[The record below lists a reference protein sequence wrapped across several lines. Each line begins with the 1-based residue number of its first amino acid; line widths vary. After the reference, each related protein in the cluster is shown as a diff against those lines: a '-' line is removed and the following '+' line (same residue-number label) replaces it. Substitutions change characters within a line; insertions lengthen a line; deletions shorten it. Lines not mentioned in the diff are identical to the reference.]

1 MEINLV
7 ELWHQMGWPVRA
19 VVLVLTVQ
27 AIACLA
33 VVLDRLWMLLRARR
47 ATQRFIAQAQP
58 LIERSDRTALLE
70 LSNKD
75 AVSHVARIIQS
86 GLRTYQER
94 MTLAGDHPRALD
106 LAKRAI
112 ERRREALSNEI
123 NRGMTVLA
131 STGSTAP
138 FVGLLGTVLGII
150 HAFKLIARSGSGGLG
165 TIGAAIGESLIVTGY
180 GLCVAIPVVLLF
192 NWLSGKLGDYETSLE
207 NAGGELLDRLDME
220 HIDGA
225 VPARAHSG
233 VSTTQKAHDRPA
245 ELKAAKEAALAS

>member
-7 ELWHQMGWPVRA
+7 ELWHQMGWPVRG
-19 VVLVLTVQ
+19 VVIVLTLQ
-27 AIACLA
+27 AVACLA
-33 VVLDRLWMLLRARR
+33 VVIDRLWLLFRSRR
-47 ATQRFIAQAQP
+47 ATSKFIVQAQP

-70 LSNKD
+70 LATKD
-75 AVSHVARIIQS
+75 TSSHLARITQA
-86 GLRTYQER
+86 GLRAYEDR
-94 MTLAGDHPRALD
+94 MKIAGDHPRALD

-112 ERRREALSNEI
+112 ERRRETLSNAI

-150 HAFKLIARSGSGGLG
+150 QAFKLIARSGSGGLG
-165 TIGAAIGESLIVTGY
+165 TIGAAIGEALIVTGY

-225 VPARAHSG
+225 APARAHSG
-233 VSTTQKAHDRPA
+233 V
-245 ELKAAKEAALAS
+245 AARAGHPHPEPKTVKEAVLAS